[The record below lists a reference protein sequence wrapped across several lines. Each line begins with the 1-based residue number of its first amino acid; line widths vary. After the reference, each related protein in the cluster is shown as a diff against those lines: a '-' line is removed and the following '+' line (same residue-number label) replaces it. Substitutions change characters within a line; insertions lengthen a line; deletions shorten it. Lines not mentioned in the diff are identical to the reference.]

1 MRKIAFVHNRFPAG
15 GAERVTMD
23 IARYL
28 DSIGGYRV
36 YVFASHPGSF
46 PQEYLTLV
54 KIPSQAIQSRRSH
67 YVEKLIK
74 DYQIDILVEISQSIY
89 DIEGIRRRTGCKVVL
104 ACHGEVFW
112 QRYAIMFRRQ
122 KKKLLWNL
130 VNRKRYADGTL
141 AMEKARRRTLFDYE
155 HCDAYTVLCQD
166 YKCQLER
173 SLALSEPSHIHVIEN
188 PEPVVASPN
197 LDKEK
202 VVMFCGRF
210 EAWSKRIDRLL
221 RIWKQV
227 EDELGDWHLEL
238 VGDGPALADMQ
249 RLAGELALKRVRFEG
264 KRSNMADYYRR
275 ASVVCLTSQTEGWPL
290 ALTEGQANGCICVA
304 FVSSAGIVEVLS
316 PSGECGFVV
325 EPFDEGAY
333 ADVLRKIAAMSD
345 EESKRLRINGIDKR
359 KQYRPEVISEKWKV
373 LFDSLF

>member
-1 MRKIAFVHNRFPAG
+1 M
-15 GAERVTMD
+15 TMD

-202 VVMFCGRF
+202 AVMFCGRF

-238 VGDGPALADMQ
+238 GGDGPALADMQ

-304 FVSSAGIVEVLS
+304 FGSSAGIVEVLS

-333 ADVLRKIAAMSD
+333 ADVLRKIAAMS
-345 EESKRLRINGIDKR
+345 EEER
-359 KQYRPEVISEKWKV
+359 
-373 LFDSLF
+373 